1 MDTKSTTENRRLLK
15 RYLSQYYRA
24 TQKREVLEKR
34 LLKLQAE
41 FRCLKMTPPVS
52 VSGCFPKKGEGGTA
66 LEVRTGDIESRI
78 KHQIE
83 AQRKTVEEVI
93 DVIEYL
99 PEESTER
106 DILELRHIDCKTWSE
121 ICRLVHLTRSPCFEY
136 YNRGLDRLLS
146 FKKVRIA
153 LEAYEDRLAREARDT
168 Y

>member
-24 TQKREVLEKR
+24 TQKREMLEKR
-34 LLKLQAE
+34 LMKLQAE
-41 FRCLKMTPPVS
+41 LRYSKMIPPIS
-52 VSGCFPKKGEGGTA
+52 FSEFIPKKSDGGTA

-146 FKKVRIA
+146 FKKVCIA

>member
-1 MDTKSTTENRRLLK
+1 MVRD
-15 RYLSQYYRA
+15 A
-24 TQKREVLEKR
+24 
-34 LLKLQAE
+34 
-41 FRCLKMTPPVS
+41 FRKN
-52 VSGCFPKKGEGGTA
+52 GDGGTA

-78 KHQIE
+78 KCQIE
-83 AQRKTVEEVI
+83 TQKKTVEEII

-106 DILELRHIDCKTWSE
+106 AILELRHIDCKTWNE

-136 YNRGLDRLLS
+136 YNRGLERLLS

-153 LEAYEDRLAREARDT
+153 LETYEDRLGREARDT